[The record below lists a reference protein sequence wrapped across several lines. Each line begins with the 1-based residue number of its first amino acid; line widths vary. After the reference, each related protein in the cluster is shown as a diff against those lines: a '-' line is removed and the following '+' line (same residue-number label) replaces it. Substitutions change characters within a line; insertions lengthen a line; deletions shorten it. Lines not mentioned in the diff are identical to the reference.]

1 MAGKIVAATMTSSI
15 LQAIRRRLLAVSL
28 VSLAACALSRSEPVP
43 SVTIETQCASSVDCP
58 TGFQCLQD
66 SEHGPPVRLCE
77 STEPNASCPDG
88 YDTKVI
94 YGQTFCRPP
103 TSIMVRSPRSGPGH
117 HRSTGL

>member
-1 MAGKIVAATMTSSI
+1 MAATATSTI
-15 LQAIRRRLLAVSL
+15 LQAIRRCVFAAGL

-88 YDTKVI
+88 YETKVM

-103 TSIMVRSPRSGPGH
+103 TSIMVRSPRFGRTA
-117 HRSTGL
+117 HRSSGL